1 MPQRL
6 AKASAQPQADPGLHN
21 NAILTIIH
29 ELQAADPIHVDDR
42 GAVDATE
49 RPRLQLSLQG
59 CEQQVR
65 VGSNVQP
72 GVIVRGL
79 DPVDLGNANEH
90 DLPCVLD
97 DERLCGAWSPL
108 PVMTQR
114 LFGSRVTVRLRV
126 TTPTRPVPRRRGT
139 PIQLCGPSLIEQ
151 MTSAPTT
158 HPGLTF
164 RSIT

>member
-1 MPQRL
+1 REPRL
-6 AKASAQPQADPGLHN
+6 SRKRIPVFITTAYSPSSMSSRLR
-21 NAILTIIH
+21 IRSTLTIV
-29 ELQAADPIHVDDR
+29 EWWMRQNGPDCNSRSKAARQH
-42 GAVDATE
+42 
-49 RPRLQLSLQG
+49 
-59 CEQQVR
+59 VR
-65 VGSNVQP
+65 VGSNVQT

-108 PVMTQR
+108 PVMTHS